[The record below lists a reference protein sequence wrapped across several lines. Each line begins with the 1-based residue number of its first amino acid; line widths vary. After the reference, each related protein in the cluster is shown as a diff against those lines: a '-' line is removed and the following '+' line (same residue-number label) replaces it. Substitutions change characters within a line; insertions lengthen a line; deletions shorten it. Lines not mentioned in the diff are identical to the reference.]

1 MFNAKWF
8 QRRVTDSAQRISKQI
23 ADRAID
29 RGLCLR
35 ATDNATMIMLALWSV
50 LMGERKVGLVAIE
63 RACGDRFDL
72 VRALDRMLEHKTSEL
87 PIAYDLEHELDC
99 ENRLH
104 HIAVPKAAL
113 PYDGW
118 DSEDLLNPLLDQA
131 EYEAKELG
139 HNYLGSE
146 HLVLAIV
153 NLADPSLKTLLEEH
167 GVAYEKVR
175 EAIIG
180 LLSPP

>member
-72 VRALDRMLEHKTSEL
+72 VRARSDARTQD
-87 PIAYDLEHELDC
+87 I
-99 ENRLH
+99 
-104 HIAVPKAAL
+104 
-113 PYDGW
+113 
-118 DSEDLLNPLLDQA
+118 
-131 EYEAKELG
+131 
-139 HNYLGSE
+139 
-146 HLVLAIV
+146 
-153 NLADPSLKTLLEEH
+153 
-167 GVAYEKVR
+167 
-175 EAIIG
+175 
-180 LLSPP
+180 